1 MRKPK
6 FLPALMLL
14 LLLLLF
20 PQKAE
25 AAACTM
31 QLDGRTIDS
40 SYGAVIRGGTSYLPL
55 RAVADHY
62 GGRLQWDAA
71 ARTARWTLNGLELSA
86 RDGSVYLEA
95 NGRVLYAAEGLFIR
109 NGRLMVPA
117 RLIAQSLGGSAAW
130 NARSRTV
137 SVESGGSPIRSGD
150 RFYDEDALYWLSRII
165 SAESRGEPL
174 AGQIAVGN
182 VVLNRVRDADY
193 PDTIYGV
200 IFDRQY
206 GVQFE
211 PVINGSIYAEP
222 AASSVLAAKLVLE
235 GVDLSRG
242 SIYFYDPA
250 KAQSSWIGQNC
261 TYVMTIGV
269 HQFYI

>member
-1 MRKPK
+1 MRKLK

-14 LLLLLF
+14 LLMMLF

-25 AAACTM
+25 AASCTIR
-31 QLDGRTIDS
+31 LEGRTIDS
-40 SYGAVIRGGTSYLPL
+40 SYGAVIRGGTAYLPL
-55 RAVADHY
+55 RAAADHY
-62 GGRLQWDAA
+62 GGKLQWDAVT
-71 ARTARWTLNGLELSA
+71 RTAHWTTDGLDLYA
-86 RDGSVYLEA
+86 RDGSFYLEA
-95 NGRVLYAAEGLFIR
+95 NGRMLYASEGLFIH

-117 RLIAQSLGGSAAW
+117 RLIAQCMGGSAAW
-130 NARSRTV
+130 DARSRTV
-137 SVESGGSPIRSGD
+137 SVHAGTSPIRSGED
-150 RFYDEDALYWLSRII
+150 FYDADALFWLSRII

-182 VVLNRVRDADY
+182 VVLNRVEDPDY
-193 PDTIYGV
+193 PNTIYGV
-200 IFDRQY
+200 IFDRNY

-211 PVINGSIYAEP
+211 PVINGSIYDAP
-222 AASSVLAAKLVLE
+222 APMSVAAAKLVLE

-242 SIYFYDPA
+242 SIYFYDPV
-250 KAQSSWIGQNC
+250 KAQSNWIGQNC